1 MSRDQDPSGKQQTV
15 DELQTELGAA
25 LRRERIAQ
33 RLEQADVAKRAGVGR
48 AGVSRI
54 ENGHGGTIATLLA
67 VVRALSREDWL
78 KTLAPHVAVSP
89 MDLIR
94 RERKTPQRV
103 RRPKPETENT

>member
-15 DELQTELGAA
+15 DELQAELGAA
-25 LRRERIAQ
+25 LRRERISQ

-67 VVRALSREDWL
+67 VVRALGREDWL
-78 KTLAPHVAVSP
+78 NTLAPNVTVSP

-94 RERKTPQRV
+94 RTRKTPQRV
-103 RRPKPETENT
+103 RRAKAETEKP